1 MILASSSPRRQELLQ
16 QIGIKFEVIPSDCE
30 EIMDADISPEDLVM
44 GNALK
49 KARDVACKSFYRD
62 VVLGADTVVAID
74 KKIFG
79 KPASEEEAK
88 EMLLTLAGCSHDV
101 YTGIALVINDKE
113 YCDYS
118 KTSVKFTK
126 MSEKEILDY
135 IATGEPLDKAGA
147 YGIQGKAA
155 QYVEEIR
162 GCYFNI
168 VGLPLA
174 LLKRMVNEAGIE
186 LK

>member
-16 QIGIKFEVIPSDCE
+16 QIGVKFEIIPSDCD
-30 EIMDADISPEDLVM
+30 EIMDENISPQELVM
-44 GNALK
+44 ENALK
-49 KARDVACKSFYRD
+49 KARDIASRSSYRD

-79 KPASEEEAK
+79 KPMDEQEAK
-88 EMLLTLAGCSHDV
+88 EMLSKLAGCCHDV
-101 YTGIALVINDKE
+101 YTGIALVVNGKE
-113 YCDYS
+113 YCDFA
-118 KTSVKFTK
+118 KTTVKFTEI
-126 MSEKEILDY
+126 SEKEILDY

-174 LLKRMVNEAGIE
+174 LLKKMANEAGIE
-186 LK
+186 L